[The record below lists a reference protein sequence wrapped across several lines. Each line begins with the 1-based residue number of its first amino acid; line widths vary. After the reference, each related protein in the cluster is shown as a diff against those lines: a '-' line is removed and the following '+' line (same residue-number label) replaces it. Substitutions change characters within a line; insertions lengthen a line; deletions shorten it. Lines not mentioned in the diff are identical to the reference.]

1 MKEQRLRLP
10 FLCSKSFCGLS
21 SHFLITDNYLYLVY
35 NRIPM
40 KIKLLLAS
48 LALALGIGLQAQV
61 LTKVDSL
68 QVSQANIWGVT
79 GDDGDSL
86 SLTTTFSVAGQP
98 HIFLRKV
105 DYTTISNQSAPKQ
118 ISFGSDYANGR
129 DLTDHKHIVFNNE
142 IYVAFSTQGDQEVFL
157 FKTDINGNRI
167 GNLVTV
173 FQGAGFPCNDMM
185 LTTDSTSIYVLIFA
199 PPSQSRVFKFDVNL
213 NPVGSPFTTTTLA
226 HNNLGGAVHQNG
238 QFYMYT
244 GSQFGFNSNLIL
256 SEWTS
261 AFAPNASVTQTLMAS
276 AGGDGNFFSTGIAYY
291 APLGYWIIGF
301 NHINNGQSIGQEHL
315 DIAVFDASFNLLERN
330 HVTGNGFFRPHY
342 VIKGNYLYVSYDAT
356 SSVHLLKYQI
366 GPATGINGFSESEP
380 VLYPNPASGKM
391 SLNSKELCSKIE
403 ITDNLGKN
411 VLTLANSNSFDVS
424 GLPAGIYSCKFVLG
438 NKTIFKK
445 LVKE

>member
-1 MKEQRLRLP
+1 MK
-10 FLCSKSFCGLS
+10 
-21 SHFLITDNYLYLVY
+21 T
-35 NRIPM
+35 
-40 KIKLLLAS
+40 KLLLFS
-48 LALALGIGLQAQV
+48 LAFGLSLQAQI

-105 DYTTISNQSAPKQ
+105 NYTNIANQSAPKQ
-118 ISFGSDYANGR
+118 ISFGADYANGR

-185 LTTDSTSIYVLIFA
+185 LTTDSTSVYVLIFA
-199 PPSQSRVFKFDVNL
+199 PPSQSRVFKFDTNL

-238 QFYMYT
+238 EFYMYT

-261 AFAPNASVTQTLMAS
+261 AFAPNASVTQTLIAS
-276 AGGDGNFFSTGIAYY
+276 AGGDGNFFATGVAYY
-291 APLGYWIIGF
+291 APLQYWIIGF

-342 VIKGNYLYVSYDAT
+342 VIKGNYLYVSYDGT

-366 GPATGINGFSESEP
+366 GPATGISSFWENEAL
-380 VLYPNPASGKM
+380 VYPNPASGKI
-391 SLNSKELCSKIE
+391 NFDSKEICSKIE
-403 ITDNLGKN
+403 IMDNLGKT
-411 VLTLANSNSFDVS
+411 VLATVNSNSFDVS
-424 GLPAGIYSCKFVLG
+424 ALPAGIYTCKFSL
-438 NKTIFKK
+438 NDKTVCKK